1 MLVFHSKILKWLLPI
16 SSTLRSWK
24 AGWLLIFLACYCTA
38 FPPVIGYSTT
48 VTAAGFIYGFPKGWY
63 IVSSATVLGATSAFL
78 VCRYF
83 LRGFA
88 KRMVATDKRFA
99 ALSLTLKHDGLKLLC
114 MVRLCPLPYSI
125 SNGAVSTFPSVS
137 PWAFALATAIASP
150 KLMLHVWI
158 GARLAMLA
166 EAEQKMDVKTKVLN
180 WCSIVGGLVLGV
192 ATGWI
197 IYKRTIKRAK
207 QLEAEERAKL
217 RPHRQS
223 RNSSFDD
230 EQGYTDDAEDLEAGA
245 ATGLI
250 SGLIEGDEL
259 DQTLFMDDEGEIS
272 QVDDDAQDL
281 GILMGDESSDDERPA
296 IGLGIVDHEGAPSRL
311 K

>member
-1 MLVFHSKILKWLLPI
+1 
-16 SSTLRSWK
+16 
-24 AGWLLIFLACYCTA
+24 
-38 FPPVIGYSTT
+38 
-48 VTAAGFIYGFPKGWY
+48 
-63 IVSSATVLGATSAFL
+63 
-78 VCRYF
+78 
-83 LRGFA
+83 
-88 KRMVATDKRFA
+88 
-99 ALSLTLKHDGLKLLC
+99 
-114 MVRLCPLPYSI
+114 
-125 SNGAVSTFPSVS
+125 
-137 PWAFALATAIASP
+137 
-150 KLMLHVWI
+150 
-158 GARLAMLA
+158 
-166 EAEQKMDVKTKVLN
+166 
-180 WCSIVGGLVLGV
+180 VLGV

-296 IGLGIVDHEGAPSRL
+296 IGLGIVIMKVPPVD
-311 K
+311 